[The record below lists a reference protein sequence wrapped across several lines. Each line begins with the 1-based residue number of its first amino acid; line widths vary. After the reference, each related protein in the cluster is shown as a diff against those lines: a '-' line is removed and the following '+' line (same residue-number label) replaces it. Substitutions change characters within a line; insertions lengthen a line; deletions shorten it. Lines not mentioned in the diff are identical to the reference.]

1 MEPINYYSQLQSPDM
16 MGKFAQGLQV
26 GAAVDALEQQKLAQ
40 QAAQQAAMAAQQRE
54 MQYQQAAADAMNAG
68 NPKAFASLFA
78 MYPEK
83 REALKEA
90 FNAQNEGIKR
100 DFRVV
105 GAQMW
110 NAINSGRPDI
120 ARQEIEQRITAAENS
135 GQSADDLYL
144 LRTALY
150 ENPNNVKSSIAAVL
164 GAIDPEN
171 AEKLVKTGQAGA
183 TYDIGIGKEQAGY
196 RREAALARQEEVKAD
211 YQPAILETDL
221 ENVRSQIQDRAR
233 RFGLDSDRLMSEF
246 EFKVK
251 ELRDKNGKP
260 SADAEKL
267 INESVQA
274 AVTANQTADQL
285 NNLAGQL
292 EQSDAWDGFT
302 GSFSN
307 WYKETTGNQD
317 AVSQLR
323 QEYIRLRNSQAIK
336 SLPPGSATE
345 KDVEMA
351 LQPFPAANAS
361 PQYIAQFLKGM
372 AKMQKVNAIAEN
384 AKSEWLGA
392 VGNLGKPKTDIE
404 VDGVNVPAG
413 MTYNE
418 FLKQY
423 IDAKYN
429 QQATV
434 QAQGNIQ
441 SRSYMRH
448 APNASGGW

>member
-1 MEPINYYSQLQSPDM
+1 MEPIDYFSRVQPPNLMQSIGQGLTIGTDILQLQ
-16 MGKFAQGLQV
+16 
-26 GAAVDALEQQKLAQ
+26 
-40 QAAQQAAMAAQQRE
+40 QQRE
-54 MQYQQAAADAMNAG
+54 AQKQAQMAAMQYQQDVQAALQDG
-68 NPKAFASLFA
+68 SPQAFSQLFLR
-78 MYPEK
+78 YPQQ
-83 REALKEA
+83 REAIKA
-90 FNAQNEGIKR
+90 GFDAQSEGARK
-100 DFRVV
+100 DFRLI
-105 GAQMW
+105 GAQAW
-110 NAINSGRPDI
+110 NAINSGRVDV
-120 ARQEIEQRITAAENS
+120 ARQMLEDRITAAENA
-135 GQSADDLYL
+135 GQPTEQLYS
-144 LRTALY
+144 LRRALY

-196 RREAALARQEEVKAD
+196 RRETAIARQEEIKAD
-211 YQPAILETDL
+211 YQPAILEADI

-274 AVTANQTADQL
+274 AVIANQTADQL

-292 EQSDAWDGFT
+292 EQSDAWEGAF
-302 GSFSN
+302 GSFAN
-307 WYKETTGNQD
+307 WLKETTGEQN
-317 AVSQLR
+317 AVSQMR
-323 QEYIRLRNSQAIK
+323 QEYIRLRNSMAIK

-418 FLKQY
+418 FLRQY
-423 IDAKYN
+423 IDAKYR
-429 QQATV
+429 QQSTV
-434 QAQGNIQ
+434 EAQGNIQ